1 MDNFRKW
8 RNKVTELIRNAKR
21 DYYKESIEENTRTSD
36 IWKHLKEFT
45 SRKNETSINFMTH
58 NGISSEDP
66 NEIANM
72 YNDFITNISKTL
84 IDENQRETLETSH
97 IVNFVRSKNSMNIKF
112 SFNHISEEEVLDL
125 LTKLNIKKSAGTDN
139 IGPKILKIAAPIIF
153 KPISHI
159 INLSIAT
166 CTFPDK
172 MKEAKITPIYKK
184 GDKSTP
190 GNYRPISILPTL
202 SKIFE
207 KHLASQIRN
216 YLNDFDLLVK
226 EQSGFREHHSC
237 MSALTKMTENWL
249 SEIDNGNLTGTVYL
263 DFSKAFDLV
272 NHDILLQKLQ
282 MYQFDDSSLN
292 LLKSYLK
299 NRCQE
304 VRLGKYV
311 SNKTELIAGVPQGS
325 VLGPLLFIL
334 FINDM
339 PLIVKKSII
348 DIFADDATL
357 QNSSQKIDEINK
369 NLQTDIDYIQAWCKQ
384 NDMVLNE
391 TKTKSHSVL
400 SVLPAPH
407 VPALHIQQ
415 FFSELEQSLQRFHVN
430 LLRFCTT
437 QSSREE

>member
-1 MDNFRKW
+1 MSDHYPVCITRCTKNLFKKKTHVTIEYRDYKNFDEAKFLQDLTDINFNELKNFTEPNLALDQFYKLFVSVLDKHAKIKSKRVKCKNTPKWITTEINDARHKRDFFHKKGEMDNFRKW

-84 IDENQRETLETSH
+84 IDENQRETLETAH

-125 LTKLNIKKSAGTDN
+125 LTKLNIKKSAGADN

-172 MKEAKITPIYKK
+172 MKEAKITPIYK

-299 NRCQE
+299 KPLPGSQA
-304 VRLGKYV
+304 GK
-311 SNKTELIAGVPQGS
+311 I
-325 VLGPLLFIL
+325 
-334 FINDM
+334 
-339 PLIVKKSII
+339 
-348 DIFADDATL
+348 
-357 QNSSQKIDEINK
+357 
-369 NLQTDIDYIQAWCKQ
+369 C
-384 NDMVLNE
+384 
-391 TKTKSHSVL
+391 
-400 SVLPAPH
+400 
-407 VPALHIQQ
+407 
-415 FFSELEQSLQRFHVN
+415 LE
-430 LLRFCTT
+430 
-437 QSSREE
+437 